1 MINKELEK
9 QIKELGRKYKEQF
22 QFPGEFYLQEF
33 EQGGQREP
41 VIWTET
47 GDKSI
52 HFLPVYI
59 ADLEKTVDYL
69 KCSLEKVIASE
80 LSHNCQRY
88 GYWKE
93 NRERLLDLQKGTI
106 FPILLQERF
115 HGQILEKLP
124 HYPLPDIS
132 SLHLAFGWQPKDDS
146 SGSVPVTEGLMQE
159 WGISKEELLSLAD
172 NMWQDKIF
180 HAEEI
185 VLNDTAL
192 PQKQGILLF
201 TEGGANTA
209 AFVLFKKKKM
219 DNLRKELGG
228 DFFLLLKNSREVLC
242 IGRQAERGLWEEL
255 ENERSPLENWISDEI
270 YKYQDGRLFEADIEE
285 KEQIRYGG
293 QTCGKCAVEAAP
305 KRR

>member
-1 MINKELEK
+1 MINEELEK
-9 QIKELGRKYKEQF
+9 QIKELGRTYKEQF
-22 QFPGEFYLQEF
+22 QFPGEFYLREF
-33 EQGGQREP
+33 KQGGQREA

-47 GDKSI
+47 GDESI
-52 HFLPVYI
+52 HFLPVYL
-59 ADLEKTVDYL
+59 ADLEKTVSYL
-69 KCSLEKVIASE
+69 KCPLEKVIASE

-106 FPILLQERF
+106 FPILLQEGF

-146 SGSVPVTEGLMQE
+146 SGFVPVTEGLMKE
-159 WGISKEELLSLAD
+159 WRISKEELLSLAD

-201 TEGGANTA
+201 TGGGANTA

-228 DFFLLLKNSREVLC
+228 DFFLLLKNSREVFC
-242 IGRQAERGLWEEL
+242 IGKQAEKELWEEM
-255 ENERSPLENWISDEI
+255 ERERSPLENWISDEI
-270 YKYQDGRLFEADIEE
+270 YKYQEGRLFEASIEE

-293 QTCGKCAVEAAP
+293 QTRGKYAVEAAP

>member
-1 MINKELEK
+1 MINEELEK

-22 QFPGEFYLQEF
+22 QFPGAFYLREF
-33 EQGGQREP
+33 EWGGQKEP

-47 GDKSI
+47 GDESI
-52 HFLPVYI
+52 RFLPVYV
-59 ADLEKTVDYL
+59 ADLKKTVDYL
-69 KCSLEKVIASE
+69 KCPLEKVIASE

-93 NRERLLDLQKGTI
+93 NRERLMDLQKGTI
-106 FPILLQERF
+106 FPILLQEIF
-115 HGQILEKLP
+115 HGQILEKLS

-146 SGSVPVTEGLMQE
+146 SGFIPVTEGLIQE

-209 AFVLFKKKKM
+209 AFILFKKKKM

-228 DFFLLLKNSREVLC
+228 DFFLLLKNSREVFC

-270 YKYQDGRLFEADIEE
+270 YKYQDGRLFEASIEE
-285 KEQIRYGG
+285 KKEIWNA
-293 QTCGKCAVEAAP
+293 GKTHGTYVP
-305 KRR
+305 DVISKRR